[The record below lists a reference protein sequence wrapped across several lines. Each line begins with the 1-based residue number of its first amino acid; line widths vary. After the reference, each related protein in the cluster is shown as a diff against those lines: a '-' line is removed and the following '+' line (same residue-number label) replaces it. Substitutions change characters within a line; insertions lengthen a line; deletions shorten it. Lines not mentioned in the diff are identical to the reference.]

1 MFSMIFFQAGGGFYR
16 KSGLGALPVGLFNG
30 IPLGSEEMDPEELE
44 TVLLQKIMETT
55 NFFQR
60 EVFMVGCLFGFISL
74 TAFLQIHWFDHLF
87 LSRIH
92 LCDVIC

>member
-1 MFSMIFFQAGGGFYR
+1 MFSMIFFFQAGGGFYR

-30 IPLGSEEMDPEELE
+30 IPLSSEEMDPEELE

-60 EVFMVGCLFGFISL
+60 AVFMVGYLFWLYISYCVSSNSL
-74 TAFLQIHWFDHLF
+74 
-87 LSRIH
+87 
-92 LCDVIC
+92 V